1 MADLRHFELLNGEVR
16 ASVNGVWCDIR
27 GVNGWVLAAL
37 LLDGFVLKSQIKKVT
52 GLSDEAI
59 RKVIQRAR
67 DRAGLTFTN
76 DRSRGWSLDRTGLM
90 IDAIEFLD
98 LVEECDKAPDESR
111 ATNLARA
118 RALWRSGPPRF
129 DRYGPPAPE
138 IYRRLQRAHDRA
150 MASGRRILVIDDQ
163 IAEAVAN
170 ALRTEHVCE
179 TATSFAEFRAV
190 EPRLGDFD
198 LVVVDRRL
206 RLDAIDSS
214 GDLIAERIND
224 RSDAVP
230 VLMMTL
236 KLPTHVH
243 LDDWEMKLGLAGVVL
258 KEKDGGGAEVDKIAA
273 RINEVIREG
282 PTERACSAIEA
293 SMVRYRRQARKQ
305 LEDGRSPEQ
314 AAPLV
319 ARMDDEAKAVVE
331 RATTNDLAG
340 ARLRRGAFLRNYRL
354 G

>member
-1 MADLRHFELLNGEVR
+1 MAESKRFELLDGEVR
-16 ASVNGVWCDIR
+16 ASVKGTWCDIQ
-27 GVNGWVLAAL
+27 GASGWVLAAL
-37 LLDGFVLKSQIKKVT
+37 LLDGVIFKSHIKKAT

-59 RKVIQRAR
+59 RKVVQRAG
-67 DRAGLTFTN
+67 DRAGLTFNN
-76 DRSRGWSLDRTGLM
+76 DRGRGWSLDRTGLI
-90 IDAIEFLD
+90 IDAIDFLG
-98 LVEECDKAPDESR
+98 LVEECDTAPDEVR

-118 RALWRSGPPRF
+118 RALWRSGPPRY
-129 DRYGPPAPE
+129 DRYAPPAPDT
-138 IYRRLQRAHDRA
+138 YRRLERAYARA
-150 MASGRRILVIDDQ
+150 MSSGRRILVIDDQ

-179 TATSFAEFRAV
+179 TACSFAEFRAV
-190 EPRLGDFD
+190 EPRLGSFD

-206 RLDAIDSS
+206 RLDATDNS

-243 LDDWEMKLGLAGVVL
+243 LDDWELKLGLAGVVL
-258 KEKDGGGAEVDKIAA
+258 KERDGGGAEVDKIAA

-282 PTERACSAIEA
+282 PIERACSAIEA

-305 LEDGRSPEQ
+305 LEEGRSPEQ

-319 ARMDDEAKAVVE
+319 ARMNVKAEAVVE

-340 ARLRRGAFLRNYRL
+340 ARLRRGAFLRDYRL